1 MHRKIQLFCLMLLA
15 LSLAGCAGSA
25 TPQLIAS
32 YPGGSQGSNQAV
44 PPGGLIPTP
53 GPCSALIEVEVTD
66 LKTAVDRASN
76 LASGYGAYVTSLQS
90 WTSNGRK
97 STNLTIVVAQ
107 PNFYDLRTG
116 LRELGS
122 PRQDSLL
129 GNPAYSSLAYCQIS
143 FTLVQ
148 MTPSLPSIGW
158 SPVHT
163 LEHALG
169 LSFTIFS
176 FLVDALIWITVLV
189 GPFVLMGLGVRGL
202 LRRRSKPQ
210 S

>member
-1 MHRKIQLFCLMLLA
+1 MFWKIQFSCLILLA
-15 LSLAGCAGSA
+15 LCLAGCAGSA

-32 YPGGSQGSNQAV
+32 YPGSSQGSNQAAS
-44 PPGGLIPTP
+44 PNGFIPTP
-53 GPCSALIEVEVTD
+53 GPCSALIEVEVSD
-66 LKTAVDRASN
+66 LEAAVDKASE
-76 LASGYGAYVTSLQS
+76 LASSYGAYVTSLQS

-97 STNLTIVVAQ
+97 STSLTIVVAQ
-107 PNFYDLRTG
+107 PNLYDLRTRLLG
-116 LRELGS
+116 LGS
-122 PRQDSLL
+122 PQQDSLL
-129 GNPAYSSLAYCQIS
+129 GNPAYSNLAYCQIS

-163 LEHALG
+163 LKHALG

-189 GPFVLMGLGVRGL
+189 GPFVLMGLGVRAL
-202 LRRRSKPQ
+202 LRHRSKPQ